1 MISSKRKN
9 AEYSIVV
16 MSSIRN
22 VWINGSKLAGMLV
35 QLVELK
41 VRSSSKRGN
50 QADGIAVDKA
60 QTKPTADQAVGGEPV
75 APTM

>member
-9 AEYSIVV
+9 AEYSIVD
-16 MSSIRN
+16 MSFIRN
-22 VWINGSKLAGMLV
+22 AWINGSKSAGMLV

-41 VRSSSKRGN
+41 VSNPSRRGY
-50 QADGIAVDKA
+50 QADCLAVDKA
-60 QTKPTADQAVGGEPV
+60 QAKPTANQAVGGETV